1 MENLRR
7 EIDVIDSAMTDLFIK
22 RLETVEKISEYK
34 EKNNLPVFDEKR
46 EAEKIKKAA
55 ENVREEYKSETEEFI
70 RFLMDISK
78 RRQRRLRGENSI

>member
-7 EIDVIDSAMTDLFIK
+7 EIDETDSKMIALFIK

-34 EKNNLPVFDEKR
+34 EKNNLPVLDEKR

-55 ENVREEYKSETEEFI
+55 DSVREEYKSETEEFI
-70 RFLMDISK
+70 KFLMDISK
-78 RRQRRLRGENSI
+78 RRQKRLRGEKNK